1 MQQLRLRNWCVQ
13 IGLFLSVTIAP
24 SVVVAREIYV
34 DAQLEGSCNTY
45 DPESRSCGP
54 GADLGRRSLD
64 DGAASAEP
72 GDVVILREGT
82 YEEVLEPPMSGAA
95 GSPII
100 YRAFDG
106 ERPVIANVDDPAIA
120 VTGRSYIEIEGL
132 LVQDVLGWGRVE
144 DSDHIIFRDMTFERA
159 TATGTTGGLKFVR
172 STQCL
177 VTGSTIE
184 DGNDNLLL
192 QESDRNVISGNV
204 FVRGR
209 HSLLS
214 VRCGNFNVIRDNSF
228 SNPDQKSIEI
238 FDCEGVSD
246 APVRLDATHRNV
258 IEGNRFEL
266 TLESDRDYR
275 YNAIQ
280 YAGQDGIVRQNVFYD
295 NLGGGLCFQVYPD
308 EALHN
313 YGHRAYNNTF
323 YNNRCYGIVGSD
335 DTSDVFGDNIVTNNL
350 LYLNVGCAGEQE
362 QTNVR
367 NPDAV
372 TLDTNSVTDESPGFV
387 DEGAR
392 DLRLTEGSVAIDAGR
407 FLTTTVGAGTGIELH
422 VADASYFVDGNGI
435 DGEPGDFIQLEGS
448 ASNARVIEV
457 DIDADLLRLD
467 STLEWSDGQG
477 VGLRYAGEGPDM
489 GAFEYELDGE
499 PPVEDAGPD
508 GGRPDEPDADMH
520 SDDAGHNDSGPPQ
533 PDGGVS
539 DAGATNDEDEGCGCR
554 TGGGS
559 GAPLFISLVML
570 VLLATSRG
578 RLRR

>member
-1 MQQLRLRNWCVQ
+1 MQKIRLPRQCAVV
-13 IGLFLSVTIAP
+13 GVVVSLTIAP
-24 SVVVAREIYV
+24 SAVGAREIYV
-34 DAQLEGSCNTY
+34 DHQLGENCDTY
-45 DPESRSCGP
+45 DPGSRSCGP
-54 GADLGRRSLD
+54 GSDLGRRSLEE
-64 DGAASAEP
+64 GAAAAES
-72 GDVVILREGT
+72 GDVVLLREGT
-82 YEEVLEPPMSGAA
+82 YDEVLEPPTSGAA
-95 GSPII
+95 GSPIV
-100 YRAFDG
+100 YRAYDG
-106 ERPVIANVDDPAIA
+106 ERPVIANVDEPAIA

-132 LVQDVLGWGRVE
+132 LVQDVLGWGRIE
-144 DSDHIIFRDMTFERA
+144 DSDHIVFRDMTFESA

-214 VRCGNFNVIRDNSF
+214 VRCGNFNVIRDNTF

-258 IEGNRFEL
+258 IESNRFEL
-266 TLESDRDYR
+266 TQESDRDYR

-280 YAGQDGIVRQNVFYD
+280 YAGQNGIVRRNVFYD
-295 NLGGGLCFQVYPD
+295 NEGGGLAFQVYPD

-323 YNNRCYGIVGSD
+323 FNNRCYGIIGSD
-335 DTSDVFGDNIVTNNL
+335 DTSDVFGDNIVANNL
-350 LYLNVGCAGEQE
+350 LYLNVGCAGEPE

-367 NPDAV
+367 NTGAV
-372 TLDTNSVTDESPGFV
+372 TLDTNAIVDESPGFV
-387 DEGAR
+387 DEDAR

-407 FLTTTVGAGTGIELH
+407 FVTTAAGAGSGIELH
-422 VADASYFVDGNGI
+422 VADASYFFDGNGI
-435 DGEPGDFIQLEGS
+435 DGEPGDLIQLEG
-448 ASNARVIEV
+448 ATTTARVVEV
-457 DIDADLLRLD
+457 DVEADLLRLD
-467 STLEWSDGQG
+467 AALEWTDGQG

-489 GAFEYELDGE
+489 GAFEYELDDE

-508 GGRPDEPDADMH
+508 GGRPDGPDADMH
-520 SDDAGHNDSGPPQ
+520 SDDAGNNDSGPIQ

-539 DAGATNDEDEGCGCR
+539 DGGAPGNEDEGCSCR
-554 TGGGS
+554 AGGGN

-570 VLLATSRG
+570 VLIFTG
-578 RLRR
+578 RARR